1 MEISFDKF
9 GYPEER
15 SLVEIE
21 NIILPKDK
29 SAWESFI
36 CKVLDTIVE
45 AWSYPERAGK
55 KDGFYVFSTTGW
67 SRNERLISAFL
78 RSQLSL
84 VVDWQKLKWG
94 FYVIAVSKKARKIL
108 ANKVDSFVNEMWS
121 IVRPLRNRKL
131 KKNERRKRL

>member
-21 NIILPKDK
+21 NIILPKEQ
-29 SAWESFI
+29 SAWEMFI
-36 CKVLDTIVE
+36 CKVLDAIVE
-45 AWSYPERAGK
+45 AWSYPDRVGK
-55 KDGFYVFSTTGW
+55 KDGLYVFSTAGW
-67 SRNERLISAFL
+67 SGNERLISAFL

-84 VVDWQKLKWG
+84 VVDWQKLKRG
-94 FYVIAVSKKARKIL
+94 FYVIAVSKEARKIL
-108 ANKVDSFVNEMWS
+108 ANKVDFFINEMWA

-131 KKNERRKRL
+131 KNERR